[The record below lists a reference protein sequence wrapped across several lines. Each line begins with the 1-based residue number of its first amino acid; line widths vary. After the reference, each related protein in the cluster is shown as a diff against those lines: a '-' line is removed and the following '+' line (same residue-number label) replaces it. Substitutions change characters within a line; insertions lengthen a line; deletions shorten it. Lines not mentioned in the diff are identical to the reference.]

1 MPNTGHDLNW
11 SINTKP
17 LGTISENITAK
28 HRSLSQMIYQCQTNG
43 HDLRDYQCKTLGT
56 IATILSIPNHWA
68 WFQRLSSKTLGT
80 ISTILS
86 MPNHWA
92 WSQRLSIQ
100 NSGHNLNYSINAKHW
115 ALSQRLPSSNPGH
128 ISTILSMPNTG
139 HYLRDYQCQTLG
151 TISTNLSMPNAG
163 HNINY
168 SINAKR
174 WAQSQLFYQYQT
186 TGHDLWDYQYQTL
199 DTISTILSMPNTGH
213 DLNWS
218 INAKHWTWSLRLL
231 IPHTGHYI
239 NYSIN
244 TKPLSRISTILLI
257 PNHWAQSQL
266 FYQCQTTEHNLINLY
281 AKRGTIT
288 SPKVIKKKS
297 IPTNVYLDIYVTD

>member
-1 MPNTGHDLNW
+1 M
-11 SINTKP
+11 
-17 LGTISENITAK
+17 ISTV
-28 HRSLSQMIYQCQTNG
+28 
-43 HDLRDYQCKTLGT
+43 
-56 IATILSIPNHWA
+56 LSIPNHWA
-68 WFQRLSSKTLGT
+68 WSQSLSMPNTGHNLNHSINAEHWAQSQLFYQWRTTGHDFREYYFQTLGT
-80 ISTILS
+80 ISNDLS
-86 MPNHWA
+86 MPNQWA
-92 WSQRLSIQ
+92 WSQRLSMQ
-100 NSGHNLNYSINAKHW
+100 NSGTISTILLMPNT
-115 ALSQRLPSSNPGH
+115 GH
-128 ISTILSMPNTG
+128 YLKDYQCQTLGTISTILSMPNTG

-174 WAQSQLFYQYQT
+174 WARSQLFYQYQT

-199 DTISTILSMPNTGH
+199 GTISPILSIPNTGH

-231 IPHTGHYI
+231 IP
-239 NYSIN
+239 
-244 TKPLSRISTILLI
+244 
-257 PNHWAQSQL
+257 NHWAQSQL
-266 FYQCQTTEHNLINLY
+266 FYQCQTNEHNLINLS

-288 SPKVIKKKS
+288 SPKVIKRKS